1 VEGGTVLKRALIALA
16 AAIVVALPSA
26 SAAAT
31 SKLPHRIIS
40 LSPTATET
48 LFAIGAGKQVIAV
61 DDQSDYPKRA
71 PRSKLSGYT
80 PNVEAIAKYKP
91 DLVVIANDVKGL
103 RASLKKLHIKV
114 VLQPAAKDLA
124 GAYEQMRDLG
134 VLTGHVDQTNRL
146 IHRWDGQIRAAVSSV
161 PPSRLNVYHEL
172 DPTLYSAKSNT
183 FIGRVYELFGLRNIA
198 DAARG
203 SAYPKLSSEYVVAA
217 NPDLIFLADSRCC
230 KQTLATVSARPGW
243 SGIAAVKN
251 GKVFSVDDSVA
262 SRWGPRV
269 VAYVQAVAKALK
281 SG

>member
-1 VEGGTVLKRALIALA
+1 MLKRALIALA

-26 SAAAT
+26 SAAT
-31 SKLPHRIIS
+31 PKVPHRIIS

-71 PRSKLSGYT
+71 PRTKLSGYT
-80 PNVEAIAKYKP
+80 PNVEAIARYKP

-103 RASLKKLHIKV
+103 RASLRKLNIKV

-124 GAYEQMRDLG
+124 VAYAQMRHLA
-134 VLTGHVDQTNRL
+134 VLTGHIDQTNRL
-146 IHRWDGQIRAAVSSV
+146 IHRWDGQIRAAISST
-161 PPSRLNVYHEL
+161 PRSRLKIYHEL
-172 DPTLYSAKSNT
+172 DPTLYSAKSST
-183 FIGRVYELFGLRNIA
+183 FIGRVYELFGLENIA
-198 DAARG
+198 DAAPG
-203 SAYPKLSSEYVVAA
+203 SAYPKLSAEYVVAS

-243 SGIAAVKN
+243 SGITAVKN
-251 GKVFSVDDSVA
+251 GKVIAVDDSIA

-269 VAYVQAVAKALK
+269 VAYFQAVAKALK

>member
-1 VEGGTVLKRALIALA
+1 MLRRALIALA

-26 SAAAT
+26 SAAT
-31 SKLPHRIIS
+31 PKLPHRIIS

-71 PRSKLSGYT
+71 PRTKLSGYT

-91 DLVVIANDVKGL
+91 DLVVISNDVKGL
-103 RASLKKLHIKV
+103 RASLRKLDIKV
-114 VLQPAAKDLA
+114 VLQPAPRDLT
-124 GAYEQMRDLG
+124 GAYEQMRALAE
-134 VLTGHVDQTNRL
+134 LTGHIKPANRL
-146 IHRWDGQIRAAVSSV
+146 IHRWDGQIRAAVSSA
-161 PPSRLNVYHEL
+161 PRSQLKIYHEL

-183 FIGRVYELFGLRNIA
+183 FIGRVYELFALQNIA
-198 DAARG
+198 DKAPGA
-203 SAYPKLSSEYVVAA
+203 AYPKLSAEYVVSA

-243 SGIAAVKN
+243 SGITAVKN
-251 GKVFSVDDSVA
+251 GKVIAVDDSIA